1 MPAGGMGSDCD
12 QTLVGGNLTKTGYT
26 NVPDPQPH
34 ISSNSLTKW
43 LPGAELVYGRGGS
56 GASWT
61 EPRCTVKSVAA
72 GAAAGT
78 VDIIMAQPC
87 WDRAVDKGPSIGTG
101 QGMSAKHLPTPT
113 LSSDSLCCSGVTH
126 PSDVENSLEFLQS
139 PLLAKGSD
147 GEWFGDFAAN
157 TVYYKPLPVRHTRD
171 LTVPSA
177 VISSRLTLL
186 WLLLAGREARW
197 DQGCARDRPKGRGG
211 QRQRATGARHR
222 ARQVH
227 QPRVRVQHLAPA
239 ILGRRIC

>member
-1 MPAGGMGSDCD
+1 MGTDCD
-12 QTLVGGNLTKTGYT
+12 QTLVGGNRTKTGYT

-61 EPRCTVKSVAA
+61 EPRCTVTSVAA

-87 WDRAVDKGPSIGTG
+87 WDRAVGKGPSIGTG
-101 QGMSAKHLPTPT
+101 Q
-113 LSSDSLCCSGVTH
+113 GVTH

-157 TVYYKPLPVRHTRD
+157 TVYYKPLPVRHTAKLFISVHCFIVMLSVFKID
-171 LTVPSA
+171 SSLVASKGEKPDGIKAVLGTVPKGGAGSA
-177 VISSRLTLL
+177 SVLLERGTERVKFTNLVFEYNTWLQPSS
-186 WLLLAGREARW
+186 
-197 DQGCARDRPKGRGG
+197 GG
-211 QRQRATGARHR
+211 GFVDLQSGYYF
-222 ARQVH
+222 
-227 QPRVRVQHLAPA
+227 VRFQA
-239 ILGRRIC
+239 

>member
-61 EPRCTVKSVAA
+61 EPRCTVTTVAA
-72 GAAAGT
+72 GATAGT

-87 WDRAVDKGPSIGTG
+87 WDRAVGKGPSIGTG
-101 QGMSAKHLPTPT
+101 Q
-113 LSSDSLCCSGVTH
+113 GVTH
-126 PSDVENSLEFLQS
+126 PSDVENSLEFLQT

-157 TVYYKPLPVRHTRD
+157 TVYYKPLPVRHTR
-171 LTVPSA
+171 PSPFHLL
-177 VISSRLTLL
+177 SSPQ
-186 WLLLAGREARW
+186 
-197 DQGCARDRPKGRGG
+197 D
-211 QRQRATGARHR
+211 
-222 ARQVH
+222 
-227 QPRVRVQHLAPA
+227 
-239 ILGRRIC
+239 

>member
-61 EPRCTVKSVAA
+61 EPRCTVTSVAA
-72 GAAAGT
+72 GATAGT

-87 WDRAVDKGPSIGTG
+87 WDRAVGKGPSIGTG
-101 QGMSAKHLPTPT
+101 Q
-113 LSSDSLCCSGVTH
+113 GVTH
-126 PSDVENSLEFLQS
+126 PSDVENSLEFLQT

-157 TVYYKPLPVRHTRD
+157 TVYYKPLTVRHTRASP
-171 LTVPSA
+171 VSSA
-177 VISSRLTLL
+177 VIPSRLTLL
-186 WLLLAGREARW
+186 LLHAGREARW
-197 DQGCARDRPKGRGG
+197 YQGCAGHRPKGRGG
-211 QRQRATGARHR
+211 QRERAAGARHG

-227 QPRVRVQHLAPA
+227 QSRVRVQHLAPA
-239 ILGRRIC
+239 ILGRRIRRPPIGLLFRAIPGLIAS